1 MEYSQVGVVVPYTGI
16 SPPRRPQH
24 SPPPNNGANWASVEP
39 LSVLL
44 GQDSGEFLVHLSH
57 LLPDR
62 ALLLVT
68 QDAISPVALLSPCG
82 HRDHLLL
89 PQHLPLSLAAPA
101 VLKAGDLL
109 SKPRQDRLPPP
120 HSVVVQAGL
129 CRWRDRCAARLNS
142 TGRKGLQP
150 NHVRQP
156 RLRESRQH
164 APSGPRQHA
173 RRSASWAPRSPA
185 AESRLAGVKSGQGTS
200 PPPLSF
206 LGVKTNRQAQGQA
219 HGWRPSCDLKFRT
232 RQEAARREE
241 APPDPSGVLDVSG
254 APSAAQKGPTTP
266 PRRIGG
272 WGWGGGWCACK
283 RELAPPLTEASRRAH
298 RHSQGDQPKA

>member
-1 MEYSQVGVVVPYTGI
+1 MDTWYTDHSTPLTRI

-82 HRDHLLL
+82 HRNHLLL

-173 RRSASWAPRSPA
+173 RRSASWAPRSPPA

-232 RQEAARREE
+232 RHKRQPEERRRRRILLAFWMFLAHLPLRRKARRH
-241 APPDPSGVLDVSG
+241 
-254 APSAAQKGPTTP
+254 
-266 PRRIGG
+266 RRGES
-272 WGWGGGWCACK
+272 GGGGGVGVGA
-283 RELAPPLTEASRRAH
+283 LASAS
-298 RHSQGDQPKA
+298 

>member
-129 CRWRDRCAARLNS
+129 CRWRDSCAARLNS

-173 RRSASWAPRSPA
+173 PRSASWAPRRRPR
-185 AESRLAGVKSGQGTS
+185 SRGTRALKADRS
-200 PPPLSF
+200 ARPLQAF
-206 LGVKTNRQAQGQA
+206 LVSK
-219 HGWRPSCDLKFRT
+219 RT
-232 RQEAARREE
+232 GRHRGRHT
-241 APPDPSGVLDVSG
+241 VG
-254 APSAAQKGPTTP
+254 ALPVT
-266 PRRIGG
+266 
-272 WGWGGGWCACK
+272 
-283 RELAPPLTEASRRAH
+283 
-298 RHSQGDQPKA
+298 